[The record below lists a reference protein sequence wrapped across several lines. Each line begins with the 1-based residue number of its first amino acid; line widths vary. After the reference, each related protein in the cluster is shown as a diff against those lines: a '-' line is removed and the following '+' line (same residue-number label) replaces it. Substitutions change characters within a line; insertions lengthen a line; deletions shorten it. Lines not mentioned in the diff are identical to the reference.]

1 MHFHMTMLACLGA
14 VRAYEDPADRYV
26 LRRADRLLA
35 AGVLDPQT
43 YMYSAGGCQTVGFP
57 LACPKPPNARVLS

>member
-26 LRRADRLLA
+26 LRRADRLLV
-35 AGVLDPQT
+35 AGVLDSPDVHVF
-43 YMYSAGGCQTVGFP
+43 SRWLPNSGFSSG
-57 LACPKPPNARVLS
+57 LSKAP